1 MNTENNESVK
11 VISCPPLTEGNVST
25 DLWSSVRMPSGIG
38 CSTVLGADEAALAA
52 AKILASHDYM
62 IFGRILCQQLN
73 NLSKLLGAE
82 RTLQK

>member
-1 MNTENNESVK
+1 MKRENEVVK

-62 IFGRILCQQLN
+62 VFGRILCLQLN
-73 NLSKLLGAE
+73 NLNKLLAAE
-82 RTLQK
+82 KAMQK